1 MPEDKKPRPTIIDG
15 EKAQP
20 AAAGAD
26 TSPRPKPQIIDQA
39 PQPTSGGGLLKTLT
53 AGVIGGLVG
62 AGAVYFTVA
71 ADTTGGTDAEARRQ
85 IADLQQ
91 RTAQLGEAVRAR
103 PQALAETS
111 ASVAPAVPP
120 VDLTEVNNRLD
131 ALENTGK
138 DASASLQSLTQR
150 IEAVEQKP
158 GIEPRKEVVEAAVA
172 AQIAPIGDRITDLER
187 GLGERRADARNAAL
201 SLALAN
207 FKRAVAEGRPFAEE
221 LTAIENLSPEK
232 LPVSALAAYKDK
244 GVPSIAALRTSFE
257 DAARVAIQRH
267 YQKQSPDSVVGQ
279 VVARARSAVQVK
291 PSGDGGDTVEAIL
304 GRVSSAL
311 KAGNAAG
318 ALAASD
324 TLPSTAKEEIVAWL
338 EQVKARVAADE
349 AVKNTDQQLIA
360 TLTKPQSV
368 QN

>member
-15 EKAQP
+15 EKAKSAT
-20 AAAGAD
+20 AAAD
-26 TSPRPKPQIIDQA
+26 TSPRPKPQIIEQA
-39 PQPTSGGGLLKTLT
+39 PKRSGGGFLTALT
-53 AGVIGGLVG
+53 AGLVGGVVG
-62 AGAVYFTVA
+62 AGAVYFAVA
-71 ADTTGGTDAEARRQ
+71 TDTSSGTDAEARRQ

-91 RTAQLGEAVRAR
+91 RTTQLGDAVRAR
-103 PQALAETS
+103 PVAAAE
-111 ASVAPAVPP
+111 ASPAAAAPP
-120 VDLTEVNNRLD
+120 VDLTEINNRLD
-131 ALENTGK
+131 AIEKTGA
-138 DASASLQSLTQR
+138 DSSASLQSLIQR

-158 GIEPRKEVVEAAVA
+158 GIEPSKEVVAAAVA
-172 AQIAPIGDRITDLER
+172 DQIAPIGDRITGLER

-201 SLALAN
+201 SLALSN
-207 FKRAVAEGRPFAEE
+207 FKRAVADGRPFAEE

-232 LPVSALAAYKDK
+232 LPVSDLAAYKEK

-257 DAARVAIQRH
+257 AAARVAIQRH

-279 VVARARSAVQVK
+279 VMARARSAVQVK
-291 PSGDGGDTVEAIL
+291 PSGDDGDTVEAIL

-318 ALAASD
+318 ALAAAD
-324 TLPSTAKEEIVAWL
+324 TLPATAKDEIGAWL

-360 TLTKPQSV
+360 SLTKPQAV

>member
-26 TSPRPKPQIIDQA
+26 TSPRPKPQIIEPA
-39 PQPTSGGGLLKTLT
+39 PQPSSGGGVLKALT

-62 AGAVYFTVA
+62 AGVVYFTVPT
-71 ADTTGGTDAEARRQ
+71 DTSGGADAEARKQ

-103 PQALAETS
+103 PVAAAE
-111 ASVAPAVPP
+111 ASPAPAAPA

-131 ALENTGK
+131 ALEKTGK
-138 DASASLQSLTQR
+138 DTAASLQSVTQR

-158 GIEPRKEVVEAAVA
+158 GIEPSKEVVAAAVA
-172 AQIAPIGDRITDLER
+172 EQIAPIGDRITGLER

-207 FKRAVAEGRPFAEE
+207 FKRAVADGRPFAEE

-232 LPVSALAAYKDK
+232 LPVSELAAYKDK

-279 VVARARSAVQVK
+279 VMARARSAVQVK

-318 ALAASD
+318 ALAAAE
-324 TLPSTAKEEIVAWL
+324 TLPATAKDEIGAWL

-349 AVKNTDQQLIA
+349 AVKNTDQQIIA
-360 TLTKPQSV
+360 SLTKPQAA